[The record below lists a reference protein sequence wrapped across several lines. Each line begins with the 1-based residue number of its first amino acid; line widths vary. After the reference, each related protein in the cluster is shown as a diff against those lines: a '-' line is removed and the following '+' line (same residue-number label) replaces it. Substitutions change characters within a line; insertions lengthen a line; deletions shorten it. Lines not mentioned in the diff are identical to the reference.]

1 MILGVS
7 ILVLLVIRLAVRW
20 RTQHPE
26 WASTGNK
33 FFDWVG
39 NLTHLGLYVLTFG
52 MAITGIILAN
62 QRGLL
67 ARVFG
72 IGSTPAQGTYLRGG
86 FRFGM
91 LHGGFWTLLLLLIVL
106 HIGAALY
113 HQFILKDNLMG
124 RMWFGKNQ

>member
-1 MILGVS
+1 
-7 ILVLLVIRLAVRW
+7 VLLVIRLAVRW

-33 FFDWVG
+33 LFDWVG

-91 LHGGFWTLLLLLIVL
+91 LHGGFWTLLLLLIIL